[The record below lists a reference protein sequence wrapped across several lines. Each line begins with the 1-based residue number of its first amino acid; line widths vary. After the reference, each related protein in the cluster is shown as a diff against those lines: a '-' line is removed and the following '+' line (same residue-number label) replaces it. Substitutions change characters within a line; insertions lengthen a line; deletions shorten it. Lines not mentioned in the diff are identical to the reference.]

1 MERNKYNEVLKSYN
15 KNKKKEKRKILTIGE
30 DEINNEAASL

>member
-1 MERNKYNEVLKSYN
+1 MERKKYNEVLKSYN